1 MAYTIYNAA
10 GTPFTVADNAIDTQF
25 YNPTAN
31 GAGKGIGTQL
41 VGRNAIDYG
50 APVAQTFL
58 QLTENFCGTVL
69 PSDTT
74 AMQGQLWFNRTSGT
88 DGVLYVRNSA
98 ATSGGLANWKQ
109 VVTIPGGSGRV
120 AVVNPTSGSELDG
133 DIRVVGSVISMWAAG
148 AWRQIFPAVYS

>member
-1 MAYTIYNAA
+1 MAYAIYKSD
-10 GTPFTVADNAIDTQF
+10 GTLVTVPDNAIDSTF

-31 GAGKGIGTQL
+31 GAGKGLGTQL

-69 PSDTT
+69 PSDST
-74 AMQGQLWFNRTSGT
+74 ALQGQLWFNKTSGT

-109 VVTIPGGSGRV
+109 VVTIPSGSGRV
-120 AVVNPTSGSELDG
+120 AVVNPASGTEQDG
-133 DIRVVGSVISMWAAG
+133 DIRVVGAVISMLAAG